1 MDTIKDLEENIGRK
15 LFDISHSN
23 MVLDP
28 SPKVKEIKAK
38 INKWDLIIVK
48 RFAHQGNNGQK
59 EDSLPNGRK
68 YLQMMWLIRNWYSTC
83 INSSYNSTSKNKQHN
98 VKMGRKL
105 SRHFS
110 LEETQMTNKHIKK
123 MLAIANHQGN
133 ANQNHNKVL
142 RHTYQALVRKWR
154 KGNPY
159 TPLVV
164 I

>member
-68 YLQMMWLIRNWYSTC
+68 YLQMMWLIRN
-83 INSSYNSTSKNKQHN
+83 
-98 VKMGRKL
+98 
-105 SRHFS
+105 
-110 LEETQMTNKHIKK
+110 
-123 MLAIANHQGN
+123 
-133 ANQNHNKVL
+133 
-142 RHTYQALVRKWR
+142 
-154 KGNPY
+154 
-159 TPLVV
+159 
-164 I
+164 